1 MVEDTLSEL
10 NFILILS
17 IGGGG
22 LLLLNFIVALLV
34 IRECKR
40 RKKMKKQIQ
49 LDLARSQQGKEPGRP
64 QARDMNQIEMS
75 DFTRID
81 EIRQVDADGR
91 SNSAYSG
98 DSDSTVSVDQKL

>member
-1 MVEDTLSEL
+1 MVENTLSDTD
-10 NFILILS
+10 FILILS

-40 RKKMKKQIQ
+40 RKKIKKQIKI
-49 LDLARSQQGKEPGRP
+49 DLARSQQGKEPDRP

-75 DFTRID
+75 DFKRVD
-81 EIRQVDADGR
+81 EIRQVDPDGR